1 MSSLFCFT
9 FLVPRDLHHRK
20 RTLKL
25 WIIIL
30 KFFWELGKHKQ
41 KQKQKCMLEFK
52 CLSSVCPSLKLS
64 FRVSQSL
71 KYFYFFWIKTYFTVW
86 NKGLF
91 LLVGLW
97 LLRWFVWS
105 EHIQVIFSSNG
116 MKMVSVSHKFLPI
129 SRTGRD
135 TQRRAADATNKY
147 IKGKLKVSRKQFYM
161 FCNVTILHFCLKL
174 RQNMKHF
181 NGFE

>member
-1 MSSLFCFT
+1 MKEHFWLRQELKESL
-9 FLVPRDLHHRK
+9 
-20 RTLKL
+20 
-25 WIIIL
+25 
-30 KFFWELGKHKQ
+30 
-41 KQKQKCMLEFK
+41 
-52 CLSSVCPSLKLS
+52 CLSVRPSVCPAQVFLEQSIFIFLSPRALIKRSENSQRALKSKSYSRSLRYCVLLLS
-64 FRVSQSL
+64 I
-71 KYFYFFWIKTYFTVW
+71 KKFYNFTLW
-86 NKGLF
+86 NKELF

-147 IKGKLKVSRKQFYM
+147 INEKWIVSQ
-161 FCNVTILHFCLKL
+161 I
-174 RQNMKHF
+174 Q
-181 NGFE
+181 